1 MDRLKMQSLDVIGSN
16 IKKIQQL
23 FPNCVTERLN
33 KDGKPELAI
42 DFEKLQTELSNE
54 IIGEGEERYQFTW
67 PDKRA
72 ANRLANTPTTMTLRP
87 CREESVDFDHTQN
100 LYIEGDNLDVLKA
113 LRETYLSKVKMIYI
127 DPPYNTGNDFVYND
141 DFAQSR
147 GEFEETSGL
156 FDEEGNQTIDPMQRN
171 TESNGRFHTDW
182 LNMIYPRLKV
192 ARDLLSDDGVIFISI
207 DDNEVENLMKI
218 CDEIFGEMNFVAQIP
233 WRKRTAKSDVPF
245 GISQDYEFIICYVK
259 SGEFRASIPGGERKY
274 YETPDYPGRPWR
286 VHDLTKQTT
295 ASERPNSYFTMVNPK
310 TGDKYLANPNAT
322 WRITQDTFED
332 YYSQGRIVFPGDYDF
347 LKIGK
352 PVLRYWK
359 EDDMKKA
366 GEDFG
371 RIAVST
377 KLPDVI
383 GMSQDGT
390 KEVTNLFDGK
400 IFSFPKPSS
409 LIKFFLEI
417 INSKDSLVL
426 DFFSGSATTAHA
438 VMQLN
443 AEDGGNRK
451 FIMVQLPEKTD
462 EKSEAYKAGY
472 KNICEIGKERIRR
485 AGKKIKEDNKDKEGI
500 EKLDT
505 GFRVLKLDSSN
516 MEDVYYTP
524 QEFTM
529 QSLFNENVKADRTG
543 EDLLFQVMLDLGI
556 ELSAKIETQQIA
568 GKTVY
573 LVDDNY
579 LVACFDRDVTE
590 AAITEIAKLHPIY
603 FVMRDASAANDNV
616 IDNFE
621 QLFEAY
627 SKDTVRKI
635 L

>member
-1 MDRLKMQSLDVIGSN
+1 MQSLDVIGSN

-23 FPNCVTERLN
+23 FPNCVTERLG

-42 DFEKLQTELSNE
+42 DFEKLQAELSNE

-113 LRETYLSKVKMIYI
+113 LRETYLGKVKMIYI

-207 DDNEVENLMKI
+207 DDNEVENLRKI
-218 CDEIFGEMNFVAQIP
+218 CDEIFGSENHIETVVWKNKYGAG
-233 WRKRTAKSDVPF
+233 AKTVGF
-245 GISQDYEFIICYVK
+245 ISAHEYILVYSKNTITDLTCEFI
-259 SGEFRASIPGGERKY
+259 GEEREKY
-274 YETPDYPGRPWR
+274 NKKDSKFNQRGPYRTQPLMTNSLGD
-286 VHDLTKQTT
+286 
-295 ASERPNSYFTMVNPK
+295 RPNLMYSIFYNGVEIKPRKQWVWSKERMEEAIANDNVEFSLQKDGSYTVRSK
-310 TGDKYLANPNAT
+310 SYL
-322 WRITQDTFED
+322 
-332 YYSQGRIVFPGDYDF
+332 YDENG
-347 LKIGK
+347 KIRRGK
-352 PVLRYWK
+352 PVSV
-359 EDDMKKA
+359 MN
-366 GEDFG
+366 GPF
-371 RIAVST
+371 T
-377 KLPDVI
+377 
-383 GMSQDGT
+383 QDGT
-390 KEVTNLFDGK
+390 QEVRNLFDAK
-400 IFSFPKPSS
+400 SVFDFTKPSE
-409 LIKFFLEI
+409 LIKFFIGLEI
-417 INSKDSLVL
+417 NGNNSRDYIIL

-472 KNICEIGKERIRR
+472 PNICEIGKERIRR

>member
-1 MDRLKMQSLDVIGSN
+1 MEHLKMQTADMADRNIEQIGA
-16 IKKIQQL
+16 L
-23 FPNCVTERLN
+23 FPECLTERIN
-33 KDGKPELAI
+33 SNGRVEQAI
-42 DFEKLQTELSNE
+42 DFDKLRQLLAHDVV
-54 IIGEGEERYQFTW
+54 EGPEQRYQFTW

-113 LRETYLSKVKMIYI
+113 LRETYLGKVKMIYI

-147 GEFEETSGL
+147 DEFEKTSGL

-207 DDNEVENLMKI
+207 DENEIENLKKVGN
-218 CDEIFGEMNFVAQIP
+218 EIFGEHNFVGSVIWERAFAPKNDAKYFSDSHDYIVVYAKILSNFHIGKLARTEEANARYKNPDNDPRGP
-233 WRKRTAKSDVPF
+233 WSPDNMTVKTYSAAY
-245 GISQDYEFIICYVK
+245 DYEITTPNGSKMTPPNGRCWFTNKEKMMKLIADGRVWF
-259 SGEFRASIPGGERKY
+259 GEDGGNMPRLK
-274 YETPDYPGRPWR
+274 R
-286 VHDLTKQTT
+286 
-295 ASERPNSYFTMVNPK
+295 
-310 TGDKYLANPNAT
+310 YLADV
-322 WRITQDTFED
+322 Q
-332 YYSQGRIVFPGDYDF
+332 QGMTPTTIWKYTEVGHNQEGRQEV
-347 LKIGK
+347 KILFDNNGYFDGPK
-352 PVLRYWK
+352 PVRLLS
-359 EDDMKKA
+359 
-366 GEDFG
+366 
-371 RIAVST
+371 RILQIANT
-377 KLPDVI
+377 
-383 GMSQDGT
+383 Q
-390 KEVTNLFDGK
+390 
-400 IFSFPKPSS
+400 
-409 LIKFFLEI
+409 
-417 INSKDSLVL
+417 KDSIIL

-462 EKSEAYKAGY
+462 PKSEAYKAGY

-485 AGKKIKEDNKDKEGI
+485 AGRKIKDENKDKEGI
-500 EKLDT
+500 EKLDI
-505 GFRVLKLDSSN
+505 GFRVLKLDTSN

-529 QSLFNENVKADRTG
+529 QSLFTENVKADRTG

-556 ELSAKIETQQIA
+556 ELSAKIETRQIA
-568 GKTVY
+568 GKTVHI
-573 LVDDNY
+573 VDDNY

-590 AAITEIAKLHPIY
+590 AAIKEIAQLYPVY

-621 QLFEAY
+621 QIFRHY
-627 SKDTVRKI
+627 SPDTNCKI

>member
-1 MDRLKMQSLDVIGSN
+1 MEHLKMQTADMADRNIEQIGA
-16 IKKIQQL
+16 L
-23 FPNCVTERLN
+23 FPECLTERIN
-33 KDGKPELAI
+33 SNGRVEQAI
-42 DFEKLQTELSNE
+42 DFDKLRQLLAHDVV
-54 IIGEGEERYQFTW
+54 EGPEQRYQFTW

-72 ANRLANTPTTMTLRP
+72 AIRLANTPTSKTLRP
-87 CREESVDFDHTQN
+87 CRAESVDFDTTQN

-113 LRETYLSKVKMIYI
+113 LRETYLGKVKMIYI

-147 GEFEETSGL
+147 DEFEETSGL

-207 DDNEVENLMKI
+207 DDNEVENLRKV
-218 CDEIFGEMNFVAQIP
+218 CDEIFGEDNCICQFVWKNKYGAGGGTNSVAYIHEYILAYSK
-233 WRKRTAKSDVPF
+233 RKIETITCELSDELKSAYNKTDEKFALRGGYTTQPL
-245 GISQDYEFIICYVK
+245 
-259 SGEFRASIPGGERKY
+259 ASTSKGERKNLM
-274 YETPDYPGRPWR
+274 YEIHHNGEIITPPAGGRWIWSKEKFDAAYQNNEI
-286 VHDLTKQTT
+286 VI
-295 ASERPNSYFTMVNPK
+295 NK
-310 TGDKYLANPNAT
+310 TGDGYSVRFKQYLKDENGNIRKGT
-322 WRITQDTFED
+322 QLSMITNIFNQEGSKQFSNLLNDKRI
-332 YYSQGRIVFPGDYDF
+332 
-347 LKIGK
+347 
-352 PVLRYWK
+352 
-359 EDDMKKA
+359 
-366 GEDFG
+366 
-371 RIAVST
+371 
-377 KLPDVI
+377 
-383 GMSQDGT
+383 
-390 KEVTNLFDGK
+390 FD
-400 IFSFPKPSS
+400 FPKPVNLILS
-409 LIKFFLEI
+409 LIKLN
-417 INSKDSLVL
+417 INGNDGKNDVIL

-472 KNICEIGKERIRR
+472 KNICEISKERIRR
-485 AGKKIKEDNKDKEGI
+485 AGQKIKEENKDKEGI

-516 MEDVYYTP
+516 MEEVYYTP

-529 QSLFNENVKADRTG
+529 QSLFSENVKADRTG

-556 ELSAKIETQQIA
+556 ELSAKIETRQIA
-568 GKTVY
+568 GKTVH

-579 LVACFDRDVTE
+579 MVACFDRDVTE
-590 AAITEIAKLHPIY
+590 AAIKEIAELHPVY

-621 QLFEAY
+621 QIFRHY
-627 SKDTVRKI
+627 SPDTNCRI
-635 L
+635 I

>member
-1 MDRLKMQSLDVIGSN
+1 MEHLKMQTADMADRNIEQIGA
-16 IKKIQQL
+16 L
-23 FPNCVTERLN
+23 FPECLTERIN
-33 KDGKPELAI
+33 SNGRVEQAI
-42 DFEKLQTELSNE
+42 DFDKLRQLLAHDVV
-54 IIGEGEERYQFTW
+54 EGPEQRYQFTW

-113 LRETYLSKVKMIYI
+113 LRETYLGKVKMIYI

-147 GEFEETSGL
+147 DEFEETSGL

-207 DDNEVENLMKI
+207 DENEIENLKKVGN
-218 CDEIFGEMNFVAQIP
+218 EIFGEHNFVGSVIWERAFAPKNDAKYFSDSHDYIVVYAKILSNFHIGKLARTEEANARYKNPDNDPRGP
-233 WRKRTAKSDVPF
+233 WSPDNMTVKTYSAAY
-245 GISQDYEFIICYVK
+245 DYEITTPNGSKMTPPNGRCWFTNKEKMMKLIADGRVWF
-259 SGEFRASIPGGERKY
+259 GEDGGNMPRLK
-274 YETPDYPGRPWR
+274 R
-286 VHDLTKQTT
+286 
-295 ASERPNSYFTMVNPK
+295 
-310 TGDKYLANPNAT
+310 YLADV
-322 WRITQDTFED
+322 Q
-332 YYSQGRIVFPGDYDF
+332 QGMTPTTIWKYTEVGHNQEGRQEV
-347 LKIGK
+347 KILFDNNGYFDGPK
-352 PVLRYWK
+352 PVRLLS
-359 EDDMKKA
+359 
-366 GEDFG
+366 
-371 RIAVST
+371 RILQIANT
-377 KLPDVI
+377 
-383 GMSQDGT
+383 Q
-390 KEVTNLFDGK
+390 
-400 IFSFPKPSS
+400 
-409 LIKFFLEI
+409 
-417 INSKDSLVL
+417 KDSIIL

-462 EKSEAYKAGY
+462 PKSEAYKAGY

-485 AGKKIKEDNKDKEGI
+485 AGRKIKDENKDKEGI

-505 GFRVLKLDSSN
+505 GFRVLKLDTSN

-529 QSLFNENVKADRTG
+529 QSLFTENVKADRTG

-556 ELSAKIETQQIA
+556 ELSAKIETRQIA
-568 GKTVY
+568 GKTVHI
-573 LVDDNY
+573 VDDNY

-590 AAITEIAKLHPIY
+590 AAIKEIAKMHPVY

-621 QLFEAY
+621 QIFRHY
-627 SKDTVRKI
+627 SPDTNCKI